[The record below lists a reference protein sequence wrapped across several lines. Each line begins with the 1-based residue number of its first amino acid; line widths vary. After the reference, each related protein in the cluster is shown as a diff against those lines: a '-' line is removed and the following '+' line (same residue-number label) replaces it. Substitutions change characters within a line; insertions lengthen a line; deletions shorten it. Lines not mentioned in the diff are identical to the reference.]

1 MYLNSF
7 TTPSELYSPN
17 AIEGMLVDSFPHDY
31 VTPNLR
37 NGSSIQ
43 NAVWGL
49 NIGTAVDNTDYGAS
63 VNGIQVVYTS
73 GTGATV
79 PDIRTGIITALS
91 NDPMVRGLAIASIG
105 TDVTVSARGVGTAN
119 AIEVAVS
126 GGGAGYAATKL
137 QDALD
142 PKRIPFGRV
151 IATGLSDPAG
161 VGKLPQASTD
171 VPRCVNVRTDA
182 HANIEGLGLTDEDG
196 VNPGEMINSLN
207 RGRVWMRVLTDF
219 SPASIVFYGIGGAT
233 AGMVR
238 AGAATGFA
246 QLVGARFDSSGTAGA
261 LGIVAL
267 NF

>member
-1 MYLNSF
+1 MYLTGFS
-7 TTPSELYSPN
+7 TPSELYSPN

-37 NGSSIQ
+37 NGSAIQ
-43 NAVWGL
+43 NAVWSL
-49 NIGTAVDNTDYGAS
+49 TIGTAASNTDYTVI
-63 VNGIQVVYTS
+63 VNGIQATFTS
-73 GTGATV
+73 GTGASV
-79 PDIRTGIITALS
+79 ADIRTGLITALS
-91 NDPMVRGLAIASIG
+91 NDSMIRGLAIASIG

-119 AIEVAVS
+119 AITVS
-126 GGGAGYAATKL
+126 VVGGGTGYAATKL

-171 VPRCVNVRTDA
+171 VVRCVAVRTDA

-196 VNPGEMINSLN
+196 INPGEMINSLN
-207 RGRVWMRVLTDF
+207 RGRIWMRILTDF
-219 SPASIVFYGIGGAT
+219 NPASTVFYAVGGT
-233 AGMVR
+233 NAGLVR
-238 AGAATGFA
+238 AGAATGFQ

>member
-1 MYLNSF
+1 MYLTGFS
-7 TTPSELYSPN
+7 TPSELYSPN

-37 NGSSIQ
+37 NGSGLQ
-43 NAVWGL
+43 NAVYS
-49 NIGTAVDNTDYGAS
+49 ITVGTAVSNTDYTVS
-63 VNGIQVVYTS
+63 VNGISATFTS
-73 GTGATV
+73 GTSATV
-79 PDIRTGIITALS
+79 SDIRTGIITALS
-91 NDPMVRGLAIASIG
+91 NDPMIRGLAVAAIG
-105 TDVTVSARGVGTAN
+105 TDITVSARGIGTAN
-119 AIEVAVS
+119 AIEVTVS
-126 GGGAGYAATKL
+126 GGGTGFAATKL

-151 IATGLSDPAG
+151 IATGLTDPAG

-219 SPASIVFYGIGGAT
+219 SPSSTVFYGVGGTT

-238 AGAATGFA
+238 AGAATGFL
-246 QLVGARFDSSGTAGA
+246 QLTGARFDSSGTAGA